1 MIDVYVNGRQTIGKI
16 SDSASVAPLATPIPI
31 TMSEAGAPDP
41 APSFVAPDPD
51 YAARVRASF
60 ARQGAMRLIGASMV
74 ELSPGRCAIAIAHRE
89 DLTQQHGYIHAGIV
103 SALVDTAGGFAG
115 FTLFPADS
123 SVLTVEFKLNL
134 LAPAAGERLLAV
146 GEVVKPGRTLVITR
160 GEVYAETAGA
170 RVLCAIMQQTLMVM
184 AGKLDNALDKAPDKP
199 SPP

>member
-1 MIDVYVNGRQTIGKI
+1 
-16 SDSASVAPLATPIPI
+16 
-31 TMSEAGAPDP
+31 MSGAGAPDP
-41 APSFVAPDPD
+41 ARHFVAPDPD

-60 ARQGAMRLIGASMV
+60 ARQGAMKLIGARMV
-74 ELSPGRCAIAIAHRE
+74 ELQPGRCTIAIAHRE

-115 FTLFPADS
+115 FTLFPAES

-134 LAPAAGERLLAV
+134 LAPAAGERLVAV

-170 RVLCAIMQQTLMVM
+170 RVLCAIMQQTLMVLV
-184 AGKLDNALDKAPDKP
+184 GKPDKASNADTAL
-199 SPP
+199 